1 MRPIPRPH
9 PPGPKNTIEV
19 PEWLFPIDPKSI
31 KPNPNPPKL
40 DDKELLEIPD
50 SKEKFTLARIN
61 DPFNRTRLAAERSHR
76 PCPRSWRSG
85 RKPAVMACAYCH
97 TPTGQG
103 RPENSALAGLP
114 EAYFKEQLLDFRS
127 GKRKPTG
134 PRPICR
140 ARSCSRSPRR

>member
-1 MRPIPRPH
+1 MNGIREFGWVMVLSGLGLAHAADPAPV
-9 PPGPKNTIEV
+9 PPPAATSVKIEV
-19 PEWLFPIDPKSI
+19 PDWLFPIDPKSI

-50 SKEKFTLARIN
+50 SREKFTLARIN
-61 DPFNRTRLAAERSHR
+61 DPFNAPDWRPNDHIVMPEILAH
-76 PCPRSWRSG
+76 G

-114 EAYFKEQLLDFRS
+114 ANRIVRS
-127 GKRKPTG
+127 
-134 PRPICR
+134 I
-140 ARSCSRSPRR
+140 AAS